1 MTKIQPYVYAKMD
14 RGLFYWSEENEKQ
27 MLIRQDG
34 LKSLF
39 HRLLLD
45 HVSEGPSYVA

>member
-1 MTKIQPYVYAKMD
+1 
-14 RGLFYWSEENEKQ
+14 

-39 HRLLLD
+39 HRLRLD
-45 HVSEGPSYVA
+45 HVSEGPIYLPENIRTKSPLAMNQN